1 MTKFKY
7 KVISI
12 DFANSVVTVKYWC
25 EGMTSYNGF
34 LENIPFDNGIQF
46 MTEKEFDLK
55 GYDQVKDNFK
65 KVCIIYENYKSGNY
79 DVLEK
84 IAKNVRSIDVM

>member
-7 KVISI
+7 KIISI
-12 DFANSVVTVKYWC
+12 NFASSIVTFKYWC

-34 LENIPFDNGIQF
+34 LDTIPFNNAVQF
-46 MTEKEFDLK
+46 ITEKEFDLK
-55 GYDQVKDNFK
+55 VYNYVKDNFK
-65 KVCIIYENYKSGNY
+65 ILLITYENYKSGKY

-84 IAKNVRSIDVM
+84 VARTVRSLDVM

>member
-7 KVISI
+7 KITSI
-12 DFANSVVTVKYWC
+12 DFANSSVTIKYWC

-34 LENIPFDNGIQF
+34 LENIPFNNTVQL

-55 GYDQVKDNFK
+55 VYDHVKDNFK
-65 KVCIIYENYKSGNY
+65 KLLIIYENYKSGKY

-84 IAKNVRSIDVM
+84 VARTVRSIDVV

>member
-7 KVISI
+7 KIISI
-12 DFANSVVTVKYWC
+12 NFASSIVTFKYWC

-34 LENIPFDNGIQF
+34 LDTIPFNNAVQF

-55 GYDQVKDNFK
+55 VYDHVKDNFK
-65 KVCIIYENYKSGNY
+65 KILIIHENYKNGKY

-84 IAKNVRSIDVM
+84 VARTVRSLDVM